1 MSTEIFESVVSSS
14 IAQLQTVKTNYFTVN
29 QEDLTINGGNV
40 PNIMLP
46 AFCNGAQDVIDIYV
60 QATALD
66 VDGMVISILEGDEVV
81 AIAKADD
88 LEEPSSLFVL
98 YRGNKETDY

>member
-1 MSTEIFESVVSSS
+1 
-14 IAQLQTVKTNYFTVN
+14 
-29 QEDLTINGGNV
+29 
-40 PNIMLP
+40 MLP
-46 AFCNGAQDVIDIYV
+46 AFCNGAQDVIDVYV